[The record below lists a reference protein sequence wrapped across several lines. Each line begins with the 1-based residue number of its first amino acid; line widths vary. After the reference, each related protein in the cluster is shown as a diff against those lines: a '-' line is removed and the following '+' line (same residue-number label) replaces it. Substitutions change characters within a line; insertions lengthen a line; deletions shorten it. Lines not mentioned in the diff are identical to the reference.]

1 MVVAV
6 RYEGLAFT
14 FFNMSTD
21 QFLKSYRQKAYRNK
35 NKLTAFLTAVVKQG
49 DKSIYP
55 LVRKA
60 EKFAWTKVDCTKCGN
75 CCKTMTPT
83 WKKPEV
89 KKLAAHLGMTYQ
101 EFFDKWL
108 YVEEST
114 GDICNNSTPCQFLDG
129 QSGLCTVYELRPHD
143 CAKFPHLH
151 RKDFFDQAE
160 LYAANL
166 HRCPATYEAMKHLY
180 DLANQK
186 G

>member
-1 MVVAV
+1 M
-6 RYEGLAFT
+6 RGLPLLFSSNS
-14 FFNMSTD
+14 FMSTTINI
-21 QFLKSYRQKAYRNK
+21 KSYRQKAYRNK
-35 NKLTAFLTAVVKQG
+35 KKIAAFLTKVVKKG

-55 LVRKA
+55 LVRQA
-60 EKFAWTKVDCTKCGN
+60 EKHAWKKVDCTQCGN

-83 WKKPEV
+83 WKKAEV

-114 GDICNNSTPCQFLDG
+114 GDICNNSTPCQCFDDKK
-129 QSGLCTVYELRPHD
+129 GLCSVYEFRPHD

-151 RKDFFDQAE
+151 RKDFFDQTE
-160 LYAANL
+160 LYVANL

-180 DLANQK
+180 DLAQPAK
-186 G
+186 